1 MAIHTDGN
9 EQISVVSF
17 SPGKRRGP
25 GILEKPGLGT
35 EVQSL
40 AGGRSGARVAR
51 PRVRSKTL
59 AGTEF
64 GTAEQSGIAG
74 G

>member
-1 MAIHTDGN
+1 M
-9 EQISVVSF
+9 
-17 SPGKRRGP
+17 
-25 GILEKPGLGT
+25 EKPGLGT